1 MGNQQCVTGLKAL
14 EEMLAGSI
22 AFSGPHEHHPM
33 NIDAIVEALGPK
45 LAESLREILGP
56 VMQDTSSDG
65 AEVHRSLLMEL
76 LENVKHIRSRSQQL
90 EDELAEVK
98 RLSLAQYELLASLE
112 ADANRMPCSFIL
124 LPEAAVAD
132 DLDANAATSVATP
145 SQPPPPPPPPPLSLG
160 IKSRCAKLAEFVN
173 SGMTKYKKRACR
185 LLWKKSRLVF
195 VCPVTLK
202 RLQCGPPGGD
212 GRGYEIS
219 IPKTILRQL
228 FPVLRWGLF
237 VLRVALTT
245 QGAGGVVAPF
255 EELLKSCNLS
265 LSSDSLAAV
274 ISQVEA
280 DCLSSA
286 TDTADSKLAS
296 SMDGAAPL
304 PPVPVDPASAAHTK
318 QALYEIFQLLQKAEG
333 KVSAEDWNTGLHLV
347 TPKAGTGKS
356 AWVSDEGRKEF
367 EEKGAAAMKCVQ
379 MSIDTSKY

>member
-1 MGNQQCVTGLKAL
+1 
-14 EEMLAGSI
+14 LA
-22 AFSGPHEHHPM
+22 
-33 NIDAIVEALGPK
+33 
-45 LAESLREILGP
+45 
-56 VMQDTSSDG
+56 
-65 AEVHRSLLMEL
+65 
-76 LENVKHIRSRSQQL
+76 
-90 EDELAEVK
+90 DELAEVK

-124 LPEAAVAD
+124 LPEAAVTD

-145 SQPPPPPPPPPLSLG
+145 SQPPPPPPPPPSLG

-185 LLWKKSRLVF
+185 LLWTKSRLVF

-202 RLQCGPPGGD
+202 RMQCGPPGGD

-265 LSSDSLAAV
+265 LSSESLAAV

-296 SMDGAAPL
+296 SMDGAATL
-304 PPVPVDPASAAHTK
+304 PPVPVDPASAAQHTK

-333 KVSAEDWNTGLHLV
+333 KVCAEDWNTGLHLV

-367 EEKGAAAMKCVQ
+367 VEKGAAAMKCVQ